1 MNIRSVLRLLPVLC
15 LVVPCAIGG
24 VSSEAAACEESIS
37 FEIDPK
43 VMLLSQAETSLN
55 AGKARAAAVNV
66 LNAFPKLR
74 TSEGSDAMQA
84 RGQRI
89 LALAVVRTEGLLSVG
104 EVMKAS
110 TAEERRAN
118 LEWAVATLRKL
129 NEAKKNV
136 PALETEL
143 GEALSKLPETQGEAL
158 AVLDRLA
165 GKDLI
170 TSPQGWA
177 ALAKLRRDAGDQEGG
192 EAAAR
197 RHEAMTK
204 PGKGAPAAAPARPAS
219 APAVQPGLKRFPV
232 EILRT

>member
-1 MNIRSVLRLLPVLC
+1 MNIRSVLRLFPVLC
-15 LVVPCAIGG
+15 FVVPCALAGMPA
-24 VSSEAAACEESIS
+24 EAAACEESIS
-37 FEIDPK
+37 FEVDPK

-66 LNAFPKLR
+66 LTAFPKLKGDA
-74 TSEGSDAMQA
+74 GSDAMQA
-84 RGQRI
+84 RAQRI

-104 EVMKAS
+104 EAMKAS

-158 AVLDRLA
+158 AVLGKLA
-165 GKDLI
+165 EKDLI

-192 EAAAR
+192 DAAAK

-204 PGKGAPAAAPARPAS
+204 PGKGAPAKPAS
-219 APAVQPGLKRFPV
+219 APAAQPGSKRFPI

>member
-1 MNIRSVLRLLPVLC
+1 MNIRSVLRLFPVLC
-15 LVVPCAIGG
+15 FVVPCALAGMPA
-24 VSSEAAACEESIS
+24 EAAACEESIS
-37 FEIDPK
+37 FEVDPK

-66 LNAFPKLR
+66 LTAFPKLKGDA
-74 TSEGSDAMQA
+74 GSDAMQA
-84 RGQRI
+84 RAQRI

-104 EVMKAS
+104 EAMKAS

-143 GEALSKLPETQGEAL
+143 GEALSKLPESQGEAL
-158 AVLDRLA
+158 AVLGKLA
-165 GKDLI
+165 EKDLI

-192 EAAAR
+192 DAAAK

-204 PGKGAPAAAPARPAS
+204 PGKGAPAKPAS
-219 APAVQPGLKRFPV
+219 APAAQPGSKRFPI

>member
-1 MNIRSVLRLLPVLC
+1 MNIRSVLRLFPVLC
-15 LVVPCAIGG
+15 FVVPCALAGMPA
-24 VSSEAAACEESIS
+24 EAAACEESIS

-43 VMLLSQAETSLN
+43 VMLLSQAETSLG

-66 LNAFPKLR
+66 LNAFPKLK
-74 TSEGSDAMQA
+74 TDAGSDAMQA
-84 RGQRI
+84 RAQRI

-158 AVLDRLA
+158 AVLGKLA
-165 GKDLI
+165 EKDLI

-192 EAAAR
+192 DAAAR

-204 PGKGAPAAAPARPAS
+204 PGKGAPAKPAPAPA
-219 APAVQPGLKRFPV
+219 AQPGSKRFPI